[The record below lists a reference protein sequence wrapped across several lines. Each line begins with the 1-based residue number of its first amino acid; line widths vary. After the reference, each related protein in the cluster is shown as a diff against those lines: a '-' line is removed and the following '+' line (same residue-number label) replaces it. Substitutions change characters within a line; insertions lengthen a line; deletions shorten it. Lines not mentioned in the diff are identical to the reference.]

1 MNTAPPQENSKPKTD
16 PQQWLA
22 RSNRIIALAA
32 ALLAAS
38 AVGFILLLL
47 NLSLQHEAVMDN
59 LVRMRMARTAAVGL
73 LQATI
78 DAETGQ
84 RGYLLT
90 NDEEYLLP
98 FETGRTGA
106 RASLERLRDTAGNTE
121 QLAPELARVAAL
133 TDEALRVLEGTVELQ
148 RRGRLRTQMLHDE
161 LDRAKATMDPLRAEI
176 TGMLR
181 QIERISESGRARERA
196 TRGAIYWIAG
206 LMGALTVMAA
216 GLTLWALRLERRS
229 WREALDAL
237 SRANVAAERAAERAA
252 ASDLAKTRFLAVASH
267 DMRQP
272 LHALTLYLSALDKRV
287 EGAEARDI
295 LGRMERATQSMV
307 GMFATLLDL
316 ARIQANVVK
325 PEIESFAL
333 DEVIARVVANH
344 ADGAV
349 EAAPT
354 ALQIRSDPVLLERL
368 LRNLVANAVKHGGGK
383 ARIEVRATDDVAEI
397 AVADDGPG
405 IPVEE
410 QDHIFEEFVRLDKSG
425 GAEGL
430 GLGLAIVKRIADI
443 LHMPLEL
450 RSSPG
455 KGARFTVRPPLS
467 RKAGARAA
475 ASTAAPTPLTGVPVL
490 VMDDD
495 PLAREAVSGALRDLG
510 AVVQACADEAGVRA
524 ALAAGARPRLMVM
537 DLRINGQLQGLDIS
551 RRARAELNPP
561 PSVIMITGDTG
572 PETLEALRSSGFK
585 WLIKPVDPRDL
596 SEAAAAGLKTT
607 ISA

>member
-1 MNTAPPQENSKPKTD
+1 MSTAPPQDYLKPSPD

-38 AVGFILLLL
+38 ALGFILVLL
-47 NLSLQHEAVMDN
+47 NTSLRYEAVRDD
-59 LVRMRMARTAAVGL
+59 LVRMRQARAAGVAL

-90 NDEEYLLP
+90 NDEEYLAP
-98 FETGRTGA
+98 FESGRAAA
-106 RASLERLRDTAGNTE
+106 RT
-121 QLAPELARVAAL
+121 QLAALQSNASDAEAIAPQLARVATL
-133 TDEALRVLEGTVELQ
+133 TDDALLTLASTVELQ
-148 RRGRLRTQMLHDE
+148 RRRRLRPQALRDE
-161 LDRAKATMDPLRAEI
+161 LDRAKVAMDQLRTEI
-176 TGMLR
+176 TAMVSD
-181 QIERISESGRARERA
+181 IERIQESGRERERA
-196 TRGAIYWIAG
+196 TRDAIYWIAG
-206 LMGALTVMAA
+206 LMGALTVIAA
-216 GLTLWALRLERRS
+216 GLTIWALRLERRS

-237 SRANVAAERAAERAA
+237 TRANVAAERAAERAA

-272 LHALTLYLSALDKRV
+272 LHALTLYLSALDRRV

-333 DEVIARVVANH
+333 SDVIARIVANH

-354 ALQIRSDPVLLERL
+354 ALHVRSDPVLLERL
-368 LRNLVANAVKHGGGK
+368 LSNIVANAVKHGGGK
-383 ARIEVRATDDVAEI
+383 ARIEVHTADDAAAI
-397 AVADDGPG
+397 TISDDGPG
-405 IPVEE
+405 IPLEE
-410 QDHIFEEFVRLDKSG
+410 QEHVFEEFVRLDKSG

-443 LHMPLEL
+443 LQMPLEL
-450 RSSPG
+450 QSSPG
-455 KGARFTVRPPLS
+455 NGARFTVRLPPS
-467 RKAGARAA
+467 VQAGVRAA
-475 ASTAAPTPLTGVPVL
+475 VASTAPTPLANVPVL

-510 AVVQACADEAGVRA
+510 ASVEACADEAGVQA
-524 ALAAGARPRLMVM
+524 ALSAGARPRLMVM
-537 DLRINGQLQGLDIS
+537 DLRIDGRLQGMDIA
-551 RRARAELNPP
+551 RRACDEIDPP
-561 PSVIMITGDTG
+561 PAILMITGDTG
-572 PETLEALRSSGFK
+572 PETLEALRTSGFK

-596 SEAAAAGLKTT
+596 SEAVAGSLKTA